1 MSASQRRKGANGER
15 EFVRAMGALGV
26 ESQRNLGQTRD
37 GGFDLQS
44 SLLEESATAVEIK
57 RTESLSFGSWF
68 RKARTPGIT
77 TAVAHRGNHSP
88 WRVYVEMTP
97 EDFRDYLQW
106 KARGNKTRRQ
116 H

>member
-1 MSASQRRKGANGER
+1 MGMSQRRKGQAGER
-15 EFVRAMGALGV
+15 EFVREMAALGI
-26 ESQRNLGQTRD
+26 ESRRNLGQTRD

-44 SLLEESATAVEIK
+44 SVLEESATAVEIK

-77 TAVAHRGNHSP
+77 TAVAHRGNNSP

-97 EDFRDYLQW
+97 EDFRDFLQW
-106 KARGNKTRRQ
+106 KADGNKARRQ